1 MTSKQVIGDR
11 AETMRSKEQLWQ
23 VSVTS
28 TMRKKQKLLER
39 ANRVLDICIQ
49 SHIKDKKITANYFL
63 NKENREISM
72 DGRVDGVKI
81 KKQKRGITKIIFN
94 SSCLEDTDSGIFNP
108 CEVVDALLSS
118 IKALD

>member
-1 MTSKQVIGDR
+1 
-11 AETMRSKEQLWQ
+11 
-23 VSVTS
+23 
-28 TMRKKQKLLER
+28 MRKKQKLLER
-39 ANRVLDICIQ
+39 ANRVLEICIQ
-49 SHIKDKKITANYFL
+49 SHIKDKKITSNYFL

-81 KKQKRGITKIIFN
+81 KKEKRGMTKIIFN